1 MAIEILRPNA
11 AGDESGILLQ
21 SGCSAP
27 PNHYTCVDEEISD
40 GDSTHVYAG
49 YSQTLYQDLYN
60 LNNPS
65 GSGSINH
72 ITVCARAGYG
82 GPGSGKRRRIS
93 LVVKSGGTIDVGDVQ
108 TVSTTQFNLFS
119 QQWSTNPNTG
129 IPWTWGE
136 LSLLQAG
143 VALTG
148 DAPDTIIRC
157 TQVYVEI
164 DYTPGITHN
173 GAATLSGVGTL
184 AGIPHAISAGQ
195 STLSGIG
202 SLSAIGL
209 IWGRIYG
216 SATLSGIGNL
226 GVSSVLNMRATASL
240 AGAGSMAAAA
250 MRIRTGSVILVGTGL
265 LVIRGRITFLIEPDS
280 LGFFDTEADGIVVA
294 PYYLGNT
301 IPLIFTVSE
310 GGVALSPSSV
320 TIRIVKPDNT
330 VDETSEAII
339 TNDEVEC
346 LVPTSITDEAGTYQV
361 YFKMNLPN
369 YLVRTHKMTFEVLN
383 NR

>member
-1 MAIEILRPNA
+1 MPTEILRPNA
-11 AGDESGILLQ
+11 AGIETNISTQVPTSGE
-21 SGCSAP
+21 
-27 PNHYTCVDEEISD
+27 HWDKVDEAD
-40 GDSTHVYAG
+40 ADDSSTFIHTVATTYER
-49 YSQTLYQDLYN
+49 DLYN
-60 LNNPS
+60 LPASSVGQGTINSIEIYFCVRSFGLSYSAYIMPS
-65 GSGSINH
+65 
-72 ITVCARAGYG
+72 
-82 GPGSGKRRRIS
+82 
-93 LVVKSGGTIDVGDVQ
+93 LESGGTIISGAGVDHRGASWAVY
-108 TVSTTQFNLFS
+108 S
-119 QQWSTNPNTG
+119 QQWNANPVTEEPWGWADIDALQIG
-129 IPWTWGE
+129 IRLRG
-136 LSLLQAG
+136 SDSKA
-143 VALTG
+143 AY
-148 DAPDTIIRC
+148 C
-157 TQVYVEI
+157 TQIYIEI
-164 DYTPGITHN
+164 DYRVPVTHE
-173 GAATLSGVGTL
+173 GSATLSGVGTL

-209 IWGRIYG
+209 TLGKIYG

-240 AGAGSMAAAA
+240 AGAGSMAAAG

-280 LGFFDTEADGIVVA
+280 LGFSDTEADGIMVA

-320 TIRIVKPDNT
+320 TIRIVKPDKT

-346 LVPTSITDEAGTYQV
+346 LIPASITDEAGTYQV

-369 YLVRTHKMTFEVLN
+369 YLIRTHKMTFEVLN